1 MRFLLHTRVTV
12 IHCDFVKQQDVALN
26 PMHSDTVVQLK
37 PKHMLNGT
45 SIRDFFLNDRFI

>member
-12 IHCDFVKQQDVALN
+12 VHRDFVKQQAVALN

-37 PKHMLNGT
+37 PKRTLNGT
-45 SIRDFFLNDRFI
+45 SIRVFYFFIFK